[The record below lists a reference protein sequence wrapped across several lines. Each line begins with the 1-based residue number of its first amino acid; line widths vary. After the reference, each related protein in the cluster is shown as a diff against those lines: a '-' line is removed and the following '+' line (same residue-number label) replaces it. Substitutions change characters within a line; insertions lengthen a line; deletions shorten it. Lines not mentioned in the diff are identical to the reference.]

1 MIERYPGGLPEVPPA
16 VAAALKGIH
25 PGLYLIRSRYA
36 LDQTTGEIRHDALK
50 KPIEKPRYWVC
61 IDHRGKKSLLFP
73 VETPCT
79 CEPRCEA
86 RGPNCTGGEYMPCD
100 RRVVER
106 VGTDLGIAT
115 ETIEGMWAV
124 LQAAEEKKEADRQ
137 ESERERFRRWIEN
150 NKGAWRSAMENYQR
164 GIIAAPKAARMRDP
178 VIYGYDGQAVRSSRH
193 GTVPMSGRDLGL
205 DTPEG

>member
-16 VAAALKGIH
+16 VSSALRGIH
-25 PGLYLIRSRYA
+25 EGLYVIRSRFA
-36 LDQTTGEIRHDALK
+36 LDQTTGEIAHEK
-50 KPIEKPRYWVC
+50 GEPVEKPRYWVC
-61 IDHRGKKSLLFP
+61 IDHRGKKSLLFAI
-73 VETPCT
+73 ETP
-79 CEPRCEA
+79 E
-86 RGPNCTGGEYMPCD
+86 GEYLPCD

-115 ETIEGMWAV
+115 DTIEEMWAAV
-124 LQAAEEKKEADRQ
+124 EAHEEKKEADRQ

-150 NKGAWRSAMENYQR
+150 NKGAWRSAMENLKAGR
-164 GIIAAPKAARMRDP
+164 VAAPRSARMRDP
-178 VIYGYDGQAVRSSRH
+178 VIYGYDGQAVRSSSH

>member
-1 MIERYPGGLPEVPPA
+1 MIERYPGGLPEVSPT

-36 LDQTTGEIRHDALK
+36 LDQATGEIRHDALQ
-50 KPIEKPRYWVC
+50 KPIERPRYWVC

-73 VETPCT
+73 VQTP
-79 CEPRCEA
+79 E
-86 RGPNCTGGEYMPCD
+86 GEYLPCD
-100 RRVVER
+100 RRVVDR

-124 LQAAEEKKEADRQ
+124 LEAADQQKEEKRQ
-137 ESERERFRRWIEN
+137 ENERERFRRWIEN